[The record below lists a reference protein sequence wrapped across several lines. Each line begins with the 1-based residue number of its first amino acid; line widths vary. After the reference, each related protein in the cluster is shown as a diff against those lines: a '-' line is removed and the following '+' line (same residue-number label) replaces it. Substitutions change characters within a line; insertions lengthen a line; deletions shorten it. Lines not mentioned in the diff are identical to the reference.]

1 MSGQY
6 VIVSSITYAYKGKS
20 ALERKGIK
28 VSIEKAPKEISDCG
42 CHYAIKILNSPLN
55 VAVDILNNAKV
66 KIITTGG
73 L

>member
-1 MSGQY
+1 MSGKY

-28 VSIEKAPKEISDCG
+28 VDIEKAPKEISECG
-42 CHYAIKILNSPLN
+42 CQYALKILNAPLYM
-55 VAVDILNNAKV
+55 AVEILNNARV

-73 L
+73 S